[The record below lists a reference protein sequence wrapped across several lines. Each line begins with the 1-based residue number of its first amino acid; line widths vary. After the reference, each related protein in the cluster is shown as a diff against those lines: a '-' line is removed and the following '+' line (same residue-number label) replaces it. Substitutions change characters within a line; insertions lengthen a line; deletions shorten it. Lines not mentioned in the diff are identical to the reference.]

1 MRGILR
7 YIFVPWRKD
16 ERNFSIVHTDLLM
29 YIVIKFRMRYNII
42 KDLWLYEPRII
53 SNYWWFRIYK
63 RDLDSKMLKIE
74 DLFECHLERPI
85 TAKTQCYLL

>member
-53 SNYWWFRIYK
+53 SNYPFYGDGRIV
-63 RDLDSKMLKIE
+63 
-74 DLFECHLERPI
+74 
-85 TAKTQCYLL
+85 

>member
-7 YIFVPWRKD
+7 YIFVLWRKD

-53 SNYWWFRIYK
+53 SNYLIN
-63 RDLDSKMLKIE
+63 
-74 DLFECHLERPI
+74 LEKNI
-85 TAKTQCYLL
+85 ILLSRGKLYD

>member
-7 YIFVPWRKD
+7 YIFVLWRKD

-53 SNYWWFRIYK
+53 SNYLAF
-63 RDLDSKMLKIE
+63 
-74 DLFECHLERPI
+74 
-85 TAKTQCYLL
+85 

>member
-7 YIFVPWRKD
+7 DIFVPWRKD

-29 YIVIKFRMRYNII
+29 YIVIKYRMRYNII

-53 SNYWWFRIYK
+53 YK
-63 RDLDSKMLKIE
+63 ERTKGGLNKRATVGAP
-74 DLFECHLERPI
+74 LFS
-85 TAKTQCYLL
+85 TLLVFPN